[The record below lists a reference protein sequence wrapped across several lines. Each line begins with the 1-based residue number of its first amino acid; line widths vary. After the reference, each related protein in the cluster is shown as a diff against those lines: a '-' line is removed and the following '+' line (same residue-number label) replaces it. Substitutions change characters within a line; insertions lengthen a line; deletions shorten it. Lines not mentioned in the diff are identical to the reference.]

1 MLKTATDND
10 LLTYEKY
17 YKLKD
22 KFNNKYT
29 ENDRIKPNE
38 LLDHA
43 DFNTSSRSKFRPFLD
58 KLLNHI
64 RNHGVFLDNE
74 PDACRYISYILS
86 KDVQTKGFY
95 IEKIKPPT
103 LSENA
108 KPKVLGQPEQQK
120 NHGHYEVSKSKSISS
135 LADPQI
141 PHANPD
147 MSHVVSQTTHTHPQE
162 PHAKPGISH
171 VVFQTFR
178 AHPETAHEE
187 SQSSQET
194 LAHNAQ
200 HAVQQKEQVH
210 QHGSIP
216 ITELQVD
223 VSQVYAPHYRSLET
237 SGTSSNSE
245 QYTYSSIS
253 PLANDMGGASSSVI
267 STITSALK
275 DVDPVPVVGV
285 SGGMGALFLLFRY
298 TPVGAFF
305 RGGRGRAHRIP
316 RSFNGPFLGEFQ
328 GYQDYYG
335 GNIGYGPMNP
345 LAE

>member
-1 MLKTATDND
+1 M
-10 LLTYEKY
+10 YEKMNKLY
-17 YKLKD
+17 VLYELYKKLVKDNKTWEEESCSDVSLFLNQYNEFIKKNQPADRHYKHILD
-22 KFNNKYT
+22 KFENEIKSRVDIYKQYACYNK
-29 ENDRIKPNE
+29 P
-38 LLDHA
+38 
-43 DFNTSSRSKFRPFLD
+43 
-58 KLLNHI
+58 
-64 RNHGVFLDNE
+64 
-74 PDACRYISYILS
+74 
-86 KDVQTKGFY
+86 FY

-316 RSFNGPFLGEFQ
+316 RSFNGQFLGGFP
-328 GYQDYYG
+328 GYEEYDVG
-335 GNIGYGPMNP
+335 HIGYGPMSMNP